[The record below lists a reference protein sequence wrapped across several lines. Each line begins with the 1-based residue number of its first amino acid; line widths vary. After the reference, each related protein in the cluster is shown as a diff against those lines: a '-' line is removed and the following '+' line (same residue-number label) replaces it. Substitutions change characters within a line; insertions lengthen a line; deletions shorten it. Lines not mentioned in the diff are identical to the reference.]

1 MAEGQEGAS
10 KAATATQGRR
20 PLGILEIIDVI
31 AKMLAASALVVGAF
45 IANSYQSKLTGTTIL
60 SQREQSETQLRA
72 SMFASLIDPI
82 AGARQGGSV
91 PADRE
96 QLLVELLALNFH
108 EHFELKPLMVHAD
121 ERLAAKQVE
130 GMTAE
135 QAQAARESLR
145 SIVRR
150 VTTQQIASLIRENS
164 SKEVQSQGCSIYLL
178 SIRTEAGG
186 NPPGGACQVYMTFEE
201 VVRVESPDKKYSL
214 NVVAANPDWEND
226 TFNMSVNLMTN
237 TPPEEQKY
245 QDLAYNFVLTWYDLP
260 LTDNTLLPD
269 GNRFAFTLGA
279 VMKGKEAILRLIW
292 FPKDYITPR
301 ERPLDYRQYL
311 ELLGKQ

>member
-1 MAEGQEGAS
+1 MEAGS
-10 KAATATQGRR
+10 KVSATPEARR
-20 PLGILEIIDVI
+20 RVGILEIIDVI
-31 AKMLAASALVVGAF
+31 AKVLAASALVLGAF

-72 SMFASLIDPI
+72 SMFSSLIDPVV
-82 AGARQGGSV
+82 GPRKGDSV
-91 PADRE
+91 PAERE
-96 QLLVELLALNFH
+96 ALLVELLALNFH
-108 EHFELKPLMVHAD
+108 EHFELKPLLMHAD
-121 ERLAAKQVE
+121 ERLGAKQVDD
-130 GMTAE
+130 MTTQ

-164 SKEVQSQGCSIYLL
+164 STQTQNQGCSIYLL
-178 SIRTEAGG
+178 NIQAVASENQT
-186 NPPGGACQVYMTFEE
+186 GGACQLSKTFEE
-201 VVRVESPDKKYSL
+201 VIGVKSPDGKYTL
-214 NVVAANPDWEND
+214 NVVASNPDWENE
-226 TFNMSVNLMTN
+226 TFNVSVNLTTN
-237 TPPEEQKY
+237 NPAEEQRY

-269 GNRFAFTLGA
+269 GNRFAFSLAA
-279 VMKGKEAILRLIW
+279 VMKGKESTLRLIW

-311 ELLGKQ
+311 QLVGKQ